1 MKPKTYY
8 FSNGGN
14 YIVTNEIWKDIQ
26 EYEGLYQV
34 SNLGRIKS
42 LEKIIITNNNI
53 IKKMSEKIL
62 KTPLHKDG
70 YCYVMLRKDNKSR
83 LFVVHRLV
91 AKEFIPNPNNLP
103 QVNHKDENKLNNNAE
118 NLEWCTAQYN
128 INYGTHNERQA
139 LAKSKTVY
147 QYSLDK
153 ILLNIWKST
162 HDVYRKLGY
171 AQGNI
176 ARCCRG
182 ESKTSNGYIWSYEKL
197 E

>member
-1 MKPKTYY
+1 MTK
-8 FSNGGN
+8 
-14 YIVTNEIWKDIQ
+14 EIWRDIP
-26 EYEGLYQV
+26 EYEELYQI
-34 SNLGRIKS
+34 SNLGRVKS
-42 LEKIIITNNNI
+42 LERRVITCDGVTRN
-53 IKKMSEKIL
+53 MTEKIL
-62 KTPLHKDG
+62 KPCLHRG
-70 YCYVMLRKDNKSR
+70 YYSIILRKNKKIKYYG
-83 LFVVHRLV
+83 VHQLV
-91 AKEFIPNPNNLP
+91 AKAFIPNPNNLP
-103 QVNHKDENKLNNNAE
+103 YINHKDENKANNHVE

-139 LAKSKTVY
+139 LTKSKTVY

-153 ILLNIWKST
+153 VLLNVWKST
-162 HDVYRKLGY
+162 HDVHRKLGY